1 MGVEIR
7 TETKVRWVIYGPR
20 GMIPIY
26 LSEEFARQSV
36 DDLNNEH
43 EARYSTRPYWYQAE
57 REPGI

>member
-7 TETKVRWVIYGPR
+7 TETKVRWLIYGPG

-36 DDLNNEH
+36 DDLNDKH
-43 EARYSTRPYWYQAE
+43 EARYATRPYWYEAE
-57 REPGI
+57 RKPGI